1 MGLIGGGRRV
11 RVVCSVALTLC
22 GAWLLFSAVACAPS
36 SEPSGDASART
47 APAPMVAPA
56 DDAPRTGKDQVTVLV
71 LNGCG
76 IEGAAAEVAE
86 KLEAEGF
93 ANVTVDNATFFA
105 SSVTRVS
112 YRSEE
117 QRAEVDEIARLL
129 DVTGRGN
136 VYNYGDTKDWGREY
150 DILVMVGDASVAN
163 NPVIVEG

>member
-1 MGLIGGGRRV
+1 
-11 RVVCSVALTLC
+11 
-22 GAWLLFSAVACAPS
+22 
-36 SEPSGDASART
+36 
-47 APAPMVAPA
+47 MVAPA

-136 VYNYGDTKDWGREY
+136 VYNYGETKDWGREY